1 MVGCKDIFAAC
12 PWMVE
17 LRRAFPADLRSALL
31 RAKKH
36 LAPADT
42 SGLEGVLG
50 QGSEVP
56 STGTSL
62 FLMTAQT
69 SRAGAQAEKA
79 DVESAGRIRLS
90 RSPNAKYKY
99 LLSNGAQ
106 TMDKASEYYRRTANQ
121 TDSTLVRE
129 VARGRE
135 FMCESMRIPSTP
147 YAPSGKGLAPPMI
160 RPEGFVQTLGV
171 LRTLSRMVKSCGA
184 SRVAGP
190 TCV

>member
-31 RAKKH
+31 CSKKH

-106 TMDKASEYYRRTANQ
+106 TME
-121 TDSTLVRE
+121 
-129 VARGRE
+129 
-135 FMCESMRIPSTP
+135 
-147 YAPSGKGLAPPMI
+147 KG
-160 RPEGFVQTLGV
+160 VGV
-171 LRTLSRMVKSCGA
+171 LSAHGESNGQYVSSRGGA
-184 SRVAGP
+184 RPGVH
-190 TCV
+190 V